1 MKPQNVKTVIYLQ
14 VEYMSKLH
22 RAARLAGWVC
32 TEFSLQKGKRIVY
45 TNSGSIKHTRDMV
58 KILDV
63 MSYDERR

>member
-32 TEFSLQKGKRIVY
+32 TEFNLNGEMIIIY
-45 TNSGSIKHTRDMV
+45 TNSGSIKKTKDIV